1 MTLDKLFG
9 WFFKLVRGFYN
20 ILDKTLSFD
29 IGGLSFSF
37 WDILCVF
44 MILSLV
50 ISALIKSGGVTSD
63 V

>member
-20 ILDKTLSFD
+20 ILDNTLSFD

-37 WDILCVF
+37 WDMLCVF
-44 MILSLV
+44 IILNLI
-50 ISALIKSGGVTSD
+50 ISAFIKAGGVQSD